1 MRKLEEK
8 KAKKG
13 KRMSRQSI
21 SAEAFGA
28 FNVKS
33 EFKPRVI
40 PKTPEDRNNQKTYY
54 KINSFPKCKQIRT

>member
-40 PKTPEDRNNQKTYY
+40 PKTPEDEETIKKLITKSILFQNVSK
-54 KINSFPKCKQIRT
+54 